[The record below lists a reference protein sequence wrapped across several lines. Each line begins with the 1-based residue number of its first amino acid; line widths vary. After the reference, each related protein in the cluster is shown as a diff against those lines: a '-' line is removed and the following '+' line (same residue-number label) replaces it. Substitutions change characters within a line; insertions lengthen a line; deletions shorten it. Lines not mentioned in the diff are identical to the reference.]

1 MRKIAFII
9 MLAVLAACTPQKLV
23 IVQIADAQLGFMGS
37 ERAKAEQN
45 PELAND
51 LSYEVEYLKK
61 AIEVVNGLKPDAVV
75 FTGDQVHRAK
85 NEDQWTTLLQTIAA
99 IDPSVKQLH
108 IPGNHDYIIKKN
120 KIVDTSDYEKYFA
133 EDRFV
138 FSKNGVKLVGINSNL
153 IKYDDSLETAQKEW
167 IAKAVAKDKANEVT
181 ILFSHHPFF
190 LNEIGEEDGYFQI
203 QQAKRQEYFDLFVEK
218 GVNALYAGHLHNCA
232 GGNAYDIPVTT
243 TTSIAY
249 QIGESQPSIRIITVE
264 NGKVTD
270 ELRSL

>member
-1 MRKIAFII
+1 MRKIAFIVI
-9 MLAVLAACTPQKLV
+9 LALLAACTPQKLV
-23 IVQIADAQLGFMGS
+23 VVQIADAQLGFMGS
-37 ERAKAEQN
+37 ERAKSEEN

-61 AIEVVNGLKPDAVV
+61 AIEVVNELKPDAVV

-85 NEDQWTTLLQTIAA
+85 NEDQWITFLQTIAT
-99 IDPSVKQLH
+99 IDPAVKQLH

-120 KIVDTSDYEKYFA
+120 KIVDTSDYEKHFA
-133 EDRFV
+133 EDRFI
-138 FSKNGVKLVGINSNL
+138 FTKNGVKLVGINSNL

-167 IAKAVAKDKANEVT
+167 IAKAVAKDKADEIT
-181 ILFSHHPFF
+181 LLFSHHPFF

-218 GVNALYAGHLHNCA
+218 GVDALYAGHLHNCA

-264 NGKVTD
+264 DGTVTD
-270 ELRSL
+270 ELRAL